1 MPSDWTKA
9 RDEAKAQAARA
20 LFSALLG
27 WFRRKLARK
36 APEPAERLV
45 RVDTTCPKCG
55 FEDYTHVNARIPG
68 DLIATCSGCGFQRT
82 VWSSPR

>member
-1 MPSDWTKA
+1 MSDWTKA

-36 APEPAERLV
+36 APAVESY
-45 RVDTTCPKCG
+45 C
-55 FEDYTHVNARIPG
+55 YTVPPG
-68 DLIATCSGCGFQRT
+68 TEFKVVGAKGKA
-82 VWSSPR
+82 PRG